1 MGNGSFNQF
10 EYYLHD
16 QYAAEAVGNT
26 CNWSYWLP
34 AGICDCTLC
43 IYKTLFVEKIIE
55 KIIEKIKY
63 EGHPMGVLGAP
74 RIFVLKVHTTMIRDI
89 FEEVCQ
95 PSVHHHHE

>member
-1 MGNGSFNQF
+1 MKK
-10 EYYLHD
+10 
-16 QYAAEAVGNT
+16 
-26 CNWSYWLP
+26 
-34 AGICDCTLC
+34 
-43 IYKTLFVEKIIE
+43 KTFQKEIIILIIE

>member
-1 MGNGSFNQF
+1 MILVSVS
-10 EYYLHD
+10 L
-16 QYAAEAVGNT
+16 AERLSQSEIGLPLRQICCYSHLKEVGVFST
-26 CNWSYWLP
+26 
-34 AGICDCTLC
+34 
-43 IYKTLFVEKIIE
+43 E
-55 KIIEKIKY
+55 IKY